1 VPVRIHPVRRDRYPQ
16 QFLQLLVGANKQ
28 RIKGAD
34 VLMAEAAAQLRK
46 TFDLSR
52 TAGGCYA

>member
-1 VPVRIHPVRRDRYPQ
+1 
-16 QFLQLLVGANKQ
+16 LQLLVGANKQ

-46 TFDLSR
+46 TFNLSR